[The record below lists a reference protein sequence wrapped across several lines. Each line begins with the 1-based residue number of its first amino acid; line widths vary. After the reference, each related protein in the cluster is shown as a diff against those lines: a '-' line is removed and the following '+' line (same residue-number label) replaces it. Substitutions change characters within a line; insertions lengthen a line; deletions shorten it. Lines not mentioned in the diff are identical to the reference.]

1 MTFSTNDIISELHKN
16 FQGASFEY
24 LEVDYL
30 GKIPAFFIKIDSEPK
45 LSEQWLAI
53 VDFIAVNFQS
63 LLTDEFAIWNIYLF
77 FILPRE
83 ILHEL
88 KYIIENNTFSSRKI
102 VIESVTPNEKIIDDH
117 IVNMD
122 LVFGAAQ
129 HPGIIFTHND
139 LLWDILEN
147 KEAKKKITDE
157 DKEIFK
163 KIIRTVKKRA
173 NEN

>member
-1 MTFSTNDIISELHKN
+1 MNFSTNDIISELHKN
-16 FQGASFEY
+16 FQGASFEF
-24 LEVDYL
+24 LEIDYL
-30 GKIPAFFIKIDSEPK
+30 GKIPAFFVKIDSEPR

-63 LLTDEFAIWNIYLF
+63 LLTDEFAIWNVYLF
-77 FILPRE
+77 FISPRK
-83 ILHEL
+83 IAPEL
-88 KYIIENNTFSSRKI
+88 KYLIENNTFSSRKI
-102 VIESVTPNEKIIDDH
+102 VIESASSNDKIIDDH

-129 HPGIIFTHND
+129 HPGILFSHND
-139 LLWDILEN
+139 LLWNILEN

-157 DKEIFK
+157 DKEVFK